1 MEDLNK
7 GIALTQSIPQ
17 NKWDRGKY
25 TEMYE
30 TQYKEA
36 LERLEKFKRDGQE
49 TEKKF
54 VSRGVSEIEIE
65 NWKFGRTNEYI
76 QLLERVIQYKKQIE
90 WMDRGLR
97 QLTWDKIHLLES
109 MI

>member
-7 GIALTQSIPQ
+7 GIKFTQGVPQ

-25 TEMYE
+25 MEMYE

-49 TEKKF
+49 MEQKL
-54 VSRGVSEIEIE
+54 VSHGASEIEIE